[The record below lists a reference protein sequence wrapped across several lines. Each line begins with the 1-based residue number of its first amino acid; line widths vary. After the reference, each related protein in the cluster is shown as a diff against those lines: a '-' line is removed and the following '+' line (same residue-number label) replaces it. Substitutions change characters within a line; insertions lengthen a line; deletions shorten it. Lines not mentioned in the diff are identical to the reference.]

1 MDTFRLAVLIASLGL
16 CVPQAR
22 SAAPPSATV
31 PILRHENYLA
41 LRADRGTVLQC
52 QVASVR
58 LGGRVYRDPLKIRL
72 LSPDGYTA
80 ASARVLPTEVA
91 KLAAKVEWDG
101 VCALESLS
109 GSTLVRAEIPDGVPH
124 AYWSRAGH
132 PMKTV
137 GAWGPFFFQVP
148 AKTSEF
154 TISFGASVTREG
166 LAYTVKDSKGNVV
179 ATGEGDF
186 DQQTDVAVAVSDGQD
201 GTTWSLE
208 ISRPSAK
215 GIYLDDVSVEL
226 GPQLPPFLA
235 PRPEWAPLFARDW
248 RTESKR
254 PTVRRR
260 PADTPPTVEPFHRP
274 ATAEIEG
281 AYSRDIENGWKTTLP
296 FTYILDYGRDHVDND
311 DYIPTVAT
319 APPTL
324 LHLGKDVPF
333 NHGWGPIKALGGENQ
348 AYGTGES
355 IDRISPDEVKERI
368 AKLSRMVDHLHASGV
383 RWVTPY
389 ICAMTLNG
397 DAERRSGFWD
407 FYDHWDSY
415 CKLGLAMR
423 PESDPIEWLQRSSDG
438 RPYQY
443 YKYAYPDQYYPAF
456 KTNHRY
462 AACWRS
468 DGWRTW
474 LCEVTRFVAKTG
486 CDGVF
491 VDNGRSQRCQCPRC
505 LRALQEYLK
514 EHYSQENARKYFGV
528 DSFAD
533 IAFPVAENT
542 LLQAELNRFW
552 CTTVRDQLAA
562 LKKVGTEELGREF
575 IVFPNGGDPKAI
587 QRAMPDADFVMFEKS
602 YGDYGTHPGL
612 VISPLFQGVQL
623 RAYNNNVFEYKF
635 VQCLRQRVKPIILS
649 RAGYPRQPPE
659 RFLNADAARLGMAEC
674 GAFSGGGA
682 FLVRPYFGIYHDALN
697 EYRRFFETHRR
708 LYAGLDT
715 CAPVAV
721 LALPEQQWLG
731 NPSHMGTVGLLTDL
745 LTSEHILFD
754 FVSEFRLQEVDLNRY
769 QSVVVADLRVVSDEQ
784 LTVLET
790 FVRQGG
796 QLFVAGD
803 LAMQDEFLGARGANE
818 TPFLALVNRPND
830 NSRSYGRGHI
840 TRVARIEDIAAS
852 LGRAASVLHCPDARL
867 GAQVKVNA
875 FQEPGDTPRRLIV
888 HLVNYNV
895 PLGVDPD
902 PPVPVE
908 GLELTIP
915 VPEDCQGVSAR
926 ACSPERVQGEELAVR
941 HDSQRATI
949 AVPSLRIYEVV
960 EVLLR

>member
-1 MDTFRLAVLIASLGL
+1 MDTFRLALLIASLGL
-16 CVPQAR
+16 CLPQAR
-22 SAAPPSATV
+22 SATPPAAKA
-31 PILRHENYLA
+31 PILRYENYLA
-41 LRADRGTVLQC
+41 IRADRDTAVRC
-52 QVASVR
+52 QVASVQ

-80 ASARVLPTEVA
+80 ASARVLPTELAQVA
-91 KLAAKVEWDG
+91 TKAEWNG

-109 GSTLVRAEIPDGVPH
+109 GSTLVRVEIPDGVPH
-124 AYWSRAGH
+124 AYWSQAGH
-132 PMKTV
+132 PITTV
-137 GAWGPFFFQVP
+137 GAWGPFFFHVP
-148 AKTSEF
+148 SGTSKF
-154 TISFGASVTREG
+154 TISFCASVAREG
-166 LAYTVKDSKGNVV
+166 LAYTVKDSKGNV
-179 ATGEGDF
+179 AAAGEGDF
-186 DQQTDVAVAVSDGQD
+186 DQRTEVAIAVPNGQD
-201 GTTWSLE
+201 GATWSLE
-208 ISRPSAK
+208 ISRPRSK

-248 RTESKR
+248 RPESKGQA
-254 PTVRRR
+254 VRRR
-260 PADTPPTVEPFHRP
+260 PADTQPTVEPFHGRA
-274 ATAEIEG
+274 ATEIDG
-281 AYSRDIENGWKTTLP
+281 AYSRDITKGWKTTLP

-348 AYGTGES
+348 AYGTEES
-355 IDRISPDEVKERI
+355 IERISPDQVKERI
-368 AKLSRMVDHLHASGV
+368 VKLSQMVHHLHADGV

-389 ICAMTLNG
+389 ICAMTLDG
-397 DAERRSGFWD
+397 DPKRRSGFWD
-407 FYDHWDSY
+407 FYDHWADY
-415 CKLGLAMR
+415 YKLGLAKR

-438 RPYQY
+438 RPYLY
-443 YKYAYPDQYYPAF
+443 YKYGYPDEYYPAF

-505 LRALQEYLK
+505 LRAFQNYLNEQYSSNDAS
-514 EHYSQENARKYFGV
+514 EHFGV

-533 IAFPVAENT
+533 IAFPVTKDT
-542 LLQAELNRFW
+542 LLAAELNRFW
-552 CTTVRDQLAA
+552 CTTVREQLAT

-612 VISPLFQGVQL
+612 VVSPLFQGVKL
-623 RAYNNNVFEYKF
+623 RAYNNNIFEYKF

-659 RFLNADAARLGMAEC
+659 RFLNADAARLGMAES

-697 EYRRFFETHRR
+697 EYRRFFETHPQ

-715 CAPVAV
+715 YSPVAV

-731 NPSHMGTVGLLTDL
+731 NPSHMGTVRLLTDL
-745 LTSEHILFD
+745 LTSEHVLFD
-754 FVSEFRLQEVDLNRY
+754 FVSEFRLQESALNRY
-769 QSVVVADLRVVSDEQ
+769 QSLMVTDLHVVSDDQ
-784 LTVLET
+784 LAVLESY
-790 FVRQGG
+790 VKQGG
-796 QLFVAGD
+796 HLFVVGD
-803 LAMQDEFLGARGANE
+803 FAAQDEFLDTRDAKE
-818 TPFLALVNRPND
+818 TPLLALVNGSGD
-830 NSRSYGRGHI
+830 DSASYGRGHV
-840 TRVARIEDIAAS
+840 TRVARIDDIPAS
-852 LGRAASVLHCPDARL
+852 LGKTASVLHSPDSQL

-875 FQEPGDTPRRLIV
+875 FQEDADTPRRLIL

-895 PLGVDPD
+895 PLGVEPV

-908 GLELTIP
+908 GLELAIP
-915 VPEDCQGVSAR
+915 LPEACQTVSAR
-926 ACSPERVQGEELAVR
+926 AYSPARVQAEELTVR
-941 HDSQRATI
+941 HDKRLATI
-949 AVPSLRIYEVV
+949 AVPSLRIYEVI